1 MVLTP
6 STDFHQ
12 DPQLA
17 NQCTIFVSKSLEIL
31 FISKQTRNLLELTEN
46 ECFLPIAEES
56 IKMWHEFIEQAC
68 QQPEA
73 YGEIQV
79 ETSTPTTITISG
91 SYDELYDIVIVTI
104 EDIKQPVRIQSSW
117 PVLSMFNQI
126 ELGMVVFD
134 AKGHVL
140 DANQKA
146 LQYIGFSKTQVL
158 TKHYKQ
164 MLKYFTYEYSSA
176 SQFFENIE
184 KGKPSTLLLQKG
196 DSAEPFYYEIKAM
209 YDQPNNLYII
219 SMFDH
224 TAYMRLQS
232 QVKEQSYLKELGQ
245 MSASIAHE
253 IRNPLTALKGFMELI
268 KSEAPAGQENYFS
281 IMDEEFQRLD
291 SILSEL
297 LFLSAPRKSSI
308 KNVDLVALSK
318 EAIDFMQFE
327 ALMHNVIL
335 QLEVD
340 EQLPH
345 MIVGNEGRL
354 KQMLINLIKN
364 AIQAMNNQGSISIR
378 LHATTHYVQL
388 CVQDEGI
395 GMSEEAYK
403 NLFKPFFTTKDK
415 GTGLGLPLVK
425 KIMDDLNGVIEVES
439 MPNIG
444 TTFIL
449 TFPNA
454 STNQFILQ
462 CGNVLPG

>member
-1 MVLTP
+1 MVLAP

-12 DPQLA
+12 DSQLA
-17 NQCTIFVSKSLEIL
+17 NQCTIFVSKSLEII
-31 FISKQTRNLLELTEN
+31 FVSKQTRSLLELKEN
-46 ECFLPIAEES
+46 ECFLPIAEDS
-56 IKMWHEFIEQAC
+56 ISTWQEFIDQAC
-68 QQPEA
+68 QQFQA
-73 YGEIQV
+73 SGEIQMQ
-79 ETSTPTTITISG
+79 TSTPTIITVSG
-91 SYDELYDIVIVTI
+91 KYDELYDIVIVTI
-104 EDIKQPVRIQSSW
+104 QDIKQPTREQSNW
-117 PVLSMFNQI
+117 PVISMFNQI
-126 ELGMVVFD
+126 EMGMVVFD
-134 AKGHVL
+134 ANGHIL
-140 DANQKA
+140 DVNQKA
-146 LQYIGFSKTQVL
+146 LQYMGFTKTEVL
-158 TKHYKQ
+158 TKHFKQ
-164 MLKYFTYEYSSA
+164 LLKYFTYDYTSA

-184 KGKPSTLLLQKG
+184 KKVPSTLLLQKSDG
-196 DSAEPFYYEIKAM
+196 AEQFYYEIKVM
-209 YDQPNNLYII
+209 YDCDNNIYII
-219 SMFDH
+219 SVFDH
-224 TAYMRLQS
+224 TAYMRLQD
-232 QVKEQSYLKELGQ
+232 QVKEQCYLKELGQ

-268 KSEAPAGQENYFS
+268 KSEAPATQESYFS
-281 IMDEEFQRLD
+281 IMDQEFQRLD

-297 LFLSAPRKSSI
+297 LYLSSPRKSSLE
-308 KNVDLVALSK
+308 KVDLVELSK

-345 MIVGNEGRL
+345 LVVGNEGRL

-364 AIQAMNNQGSISIR
+364 AIQAMNQQGNISIR
-378 LHATTHYVQL
+378 LHATQYNVQL

-403 NLFKPFFTTKDK
+403 NLFKPFFTTKDQ

-454 STNQFILQ
+454 LTNHVIRQR
-462 CGNVLPG
+462 GNILPG

>member
-12 DPQLA
+12 DSQLA

-31 FISKQTRNLLELTEN
+31 FISKQTKNLLELEEN
-46 ECFLPIAEES
+46 GCFFPIAEES
-56 IKMWHEFIEQAC
+56 IKKWQEFIEQTC
-68 QQPEA
+68 QHSEA
-73 YGEIQV
+73 HGEIQMQ
-79 ETSTPTTITISG
+79 TSAPTTITVSG
-91 SYDELYDIVIVTI
+91 SYDELYDVVIVTI
-104 EDIKQPVRIQSSW
+104 QDIKQPARVQSSW
-117 PVLSMFNQI
+117 PVISMFNQI

-134 AKGHVL
+134 AKGHIL
-140 DANQKA
+140 DINQKA
-146 LQYIGFSKTQVL
+146 LQYIGFSKTEVL

-164 MLKYFTYEYSSA
+164 MLKYFTYEYASA

-184 KGKPSTLLLQKG
+184 KKIPTTLLLQKG
-196 DSAEPFYYEIKAM
+196 DSVEQFYYEIKAM
-209 YDQPNNLYII
+209 YDHDNDIYII
-219 SMFDH
+219 SAFDH
-224 TAYMRLQS
+224 TAYMRLQA
-232 QVKEQSYLKELGQ
+232 QVKEQCYLKELGQ

-297 LFLSAPRKSSI
+297 LFLSAPRKSSL
-308 KNVDLVALSK
+308 KKVDLVALSK

-345 MIVGNEGRL
+345 IVLGNEGRL

-364 AIQAMNNQGSISIR
+364 AIQAMNNQGNISIR
-378 LHATTHYVQL
+378 LHAASHYVQL

-403 NLFKPFFTTKDK
+403 NLFKPFFTTKDQ

-439 MPNIG
+439 MLNIG

-454 STNQFILQ
+454 LTNQVILQ
-462 CGNVLPG
+462 RGNILPG